1 MNSLQSSSDFESVE
15 SAAAVPA
22 SAVSSPP
29 EPVRLSSLRPG
40 QQATVLG
47 LRMPHG
53 DHGHGRSLVIR
64 LLEIGFVEGEPVRVM
79 AIGPGGREPLAVR
92 VGGTMFALRR
102 HEAEHVLVRIEGPQ
116 S

>member
-1 MNSLQSSSDFESVE
+1 MTSLQTSSDTHRAELAA
-15 SAAAVPA
+15 SAPA
-22 SAVSSPP
+22 SGVPSLP
-29 EPVRLSSLRPG
+29 EPVRLSALRPG

-47 LRMPHG
+47 LRMPQG

-102 HEAEHVLVRIEGPQ
+102 HEAEHVLVRVEGAQ
-116 S
+116 A